1 MKRYRYLALAV
12 ALAAM
17 GVTPALVANRAQA
30 ATPMDLEFQ
39 TYRSN
44 QKAAPNGTLLFQAMA
59 NPDAEGHDI
68 RYKLIYSE

>member
-1 MKRYRYLALAV
+1 MKRDRYLALAV

-17 GVTPALVANRAQA
+17 GGPPALVANRAQA

-44 QKAAPNGTLLFQAMA
+44 QKSVPNGTLLFQAMG
-59 NPDAEGHDI
+59 NQDADGHNI